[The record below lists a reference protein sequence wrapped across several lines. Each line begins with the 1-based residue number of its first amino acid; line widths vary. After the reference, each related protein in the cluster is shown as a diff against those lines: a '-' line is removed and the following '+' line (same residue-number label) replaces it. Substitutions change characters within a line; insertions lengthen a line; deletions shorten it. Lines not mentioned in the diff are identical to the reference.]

1 MNDSAPILNV
11 DMAAQFAEQRD
22 EIMARIE
29 AVLAEGNLVGGQDIE
44 ILECEIAGFCGVAHV
59 VALNS
64 GTDALA
70 LGMMALGIGAGDEVI
85 LPPNSFIASA
95 AAVAIIGAT
104 PVFADVRDDLN
115 IDHECVEAA
124 VTPQTKAIMPVHL
137 TGRIADMTPL
147 EEIAKRHGL
156 LVIED
161 ASQSFGSRYQDR
173 LAGSFGNVGCFSA
186 HPLKNLN
193 AAGDSGFLTTDDGE
207 LAARVAKMRNH
218 SLVGK
223 GLSETFGHVSRM
235 DTLQAAILRYKLEVL
250 PGVIDRRRS
259 NADLYREYLDPTHVF
274 MTPERDMEFNTYH
287 TFVIQV
293 DRRDELK
300 AYLAEQKIGSAI
312 HYPVPIHLQPA
323 ASHLGYKAGD
333 FPVAERQAGRI
344 LSLPVH
350 QTLSQN
356 DLRRVVDAV
365 NDFFR

>member
-1 MNDSAPILNV
+1 VNHDAPIRYV

-22 EIMARIE
+22 EIMARVE
-29 AVLAEGNLVGGQDIE
+29 AVLAEGKLVGGPDIE
-44 ILECEIAGFCGVAHV
+44 ILEREIAGFCGVAHA

-70 LGMMALGIGAGDEVI
+70 LGMAALGIGEGDEVI

-95 AAVAIIGAT
+95 AAVAIIGAV

-115 IDHECVEAA
+115 IDPEKVEAA
-124 VTPQTKAIMPVHL
+124 VTPRTKAIMAVHL
-137 TGRIADMTPL
+137 TGRIAHMAPL
-147 EEIAKRHGL
+147 SEIAKRHGL
-156 LVIED
+156 LVVED

-186 HPLKNLN
+186 HPLKNFN

-207 LAARVAKMRNH
+207 VAAKVAKMRNH
-218 SLVGK
+218 GLVGK

-250 PGVIDRRRS
+250 PGVIERRRS
-259 NADLYREYLDPTHVF
+259 NAALYGELLDPAHVF
-274 MTPERDMEFNTYH
+274 TAPERDVEFNTYH

-293 DRRDELK
+293 ERRDELK
-300 AYLAEQKIGSAI
+300 AHLAEQQIGSAI
-312 HYPVPIHLQPA
+312 HYPLPLHLQQA
-323 ASHLGYKAGD
+323 ARALGHKAGD
-333 FPVAERQAGRI
+333 FPVTERQAGRI

-350 QTLSQN
+350 QTLSQ
-356 DLRRVVDAV
+356 DDVRRVAAAV
-365 NDFFR
+365 NGFFG

>member
-1 MNDSAPILNV
+1 VNDSAPIRCV

-22 EIMARIE
+22 EIMTRVE
-29 AVLAEGNLVGGQDIE
+29 AVLAEGKLVGGPDIE
-44 ILECEIAGFCGVAHV
+44 ILEREIAGFCGVAHA

-70 LGMMALGIGAGDEVI
+70 LGMTALGIGEGDEVI

-95 AAVAIIGAT
+95 AAVATIGAV

-115 IDHECVEAA
+115 IDPEKVEAA
-124 VTPQTKAIMPVHL
+124 LTPRTKAIMAVHL

-156 LVIED
+156 LVVED
-161 ASQSFGSRYQDR
+161 ASQSFGSRYRDR
-173 LAGSFGNVGCFSA
+173 LAGSFGDVGCFSA
-186 HPLKNLN
+186 HPLKNFN

-207 LAARVAKMRNH
+207 LAEKVARMRNH
-218 SLVGK
+218 GLVGK
-223 GLSETFGHVSRM
+223 GLSESFGHVSRM

-250 PGVIDRRRS
+250 PGVIERRRG
-259 NADLYREYLDPTHVF
+259 NAALYGECLDPAHIFTA
-274 MTPERDMEFNTYH
+274 PERDVEFNTYH

-300 AYLAEQKIGSAI
+300 AYLAERQIGSAI
-312 HYPVPIHLQPA
+312 HYPSPIHLQPA
-323 ASHLGYKAGD
+323 ASHLGHKAGD

-350 QTLSQN
+350 QNLSES
-356 DLRRVVDAV
+356 DLRRVADAV
-365 NDFFR
+365 NGFFG

>member
-1 MNDSAPILNV
+1 VNDTAPIRYV

-22 EIMARIE
+22 EIMARVE
-29 AVLAEGNLVGGQDIE
+29 AVLAEGKLVGGPDIE
-44 ILECEIAGFCGVAHV
+44 ILEKEVAEFCGVAHA

-95 AAVAIIGAT
+95 AAVATIGAT

-115 IDHECVEAA
+115 MDPEKVEAA
-124 VTPQTKAIMPVHL
+124 ITPQTKAIMPVHL

-147 EEIAKRHGL
+147 AEIAKRNGL

-161 ASQSFGSRYQDR
+161 ASQSFGSRYEDR
-173 LAGSFGNVGCFSA
+173 LAGSFGDVGCFSA
-186 HPLKNLN
+186 HPLKNFN
-193 AAGDSGFLTTDDGE
+193 AAGDSGFLTTDNGE
-207 LAARVAKMRNH
+207 LAEKVARMGNH
-218 SLVGK
+218 GLIGK
-223 GLSETFGHVSRM
+223 GLSESFGHVSRM

-250 PGVIDRRRS
+250 PGVIERRRG
-259 NADLYREYLDPTHVF
+259 NAALYGELLDPAHVF
-274 MTPERDMEFNTYH
+274 MAPEREVEFNTYH

-300 AYLAEQKIGSAI
+300 AYLAERQIRSAI

-323 ASHLGYKAGD
+323 ASHLGHKAGD
-333 FPVAERQAGRI
+333 FPMVERQAERI
-344 LSLPVH
+344 LSLPVY
-350 QTLSQN
+350 QN
-356 DLRRVVDAV
+356 LTQDELRRVADAA
-365 NDFFR
+365 NGFFG

>member
-1 MNDSAPILNV
+1 MNDSAPIRHV
-11 DMAAQFAEQRD
+11 DMAAQFAGQRN

-29 AVLAEGNLVGGQDIE
+29 TVLAEGNLVGGPDIE

-70 LGMMALGIGAGDEVI
+70 LGMAALGIGAGDEVI

-95 AAVAIIGAT
+95 AAVAIVGAT

-115 IDHECVEAA
+115 IDPECVEAA
-124 VTPQTKAIMPVHL
+124 VTPQTKAIMAVHL
-137 TGRIADMTPL
+137 TGRIADMMPL
-147 EEIAKRHGL
+147 EKIAKRHDL
-156 LVIED
+156 LAIED
-161 ASQSFGSRYQDR
+161 ASQSFGSRYNDR
-173 LAGSFGNVGCFSA
+173 LAGSFGHMGCFSA
-186 HPLKNLN
+186 HPLKNFN

-218 SLVGK
+218 GLVGK
-223 GLSETFGHVSRM
+223 GLSETFGYVSRM

-250 PGVIDRRRS
+250 PGVIEGRRG
-259 NADLYREYLDPTHVF
+259 NAARYRELLDPAHVF
-274 MTPERDMEFNTYH
+274 VAPERDVEFNTYH

-300 AYLAEQKIGSAI
+300 VYLAERQIGSAI

-323 ASHLGYKAGD
+323 ASHLGYKVGD
-333 FPVAERQAGRI
+333 FPVAERQAARI

-350 QTLSQN
+350 QNLAED
-356 DLRRVVDAV
+356 DLCRVVDAV
-365 NDFFR
+365 NGFFW

>member
-1 MNDSAPILNV
+1 MNDSAPIRYV

-22 EIMARIE
+22 EIMTRIE
-29 AVLAEGNLVGGQDIE
+29 AVLAEGKLVGGPDIE
-44 ILECEIAGFCGVAHV
+44 ILEREIAGFCGVSHA

-70 LGMMALGIGAGDEVI
+70 LGMAALGIGAGDEVI

-95 AAVAIIGAT
+95 AAVATIGAI

-115 IDHECVEAA
+115 IGPEKVATA
-124 VTPQTKAIMPVHL
+124 VTPKTKAIMPVHL
-137 TGRIADMTPL
+137 TGRIADMVPL
-147 EEIAKRHGL
+147 SEVAERHGL
-156 LVIED
+156 FIVED

-173 LAGSFGNVGCFSA
+173 LAGSFGDVGCFSA
-186 HPLKNLN
+186 HPLKNFN

-207 LAARVAKMRNH
+207 LAEKVAKMRNH
-218 SLVGK
+218 GLVGK
-223 GLSETFGHVSRM
+223 GLSEAFGHVSRM

-250 PGVIDRRRS
+250 PDVIERRRG
-259 NADLYREYLDPTHVF
+259 NAALYSELLNPEYVF
-274 MTPERDMEFNTYH
+274 TAPERDVEFNSYH
-287 TFVIQV
+287 TFVIQL

-300 AYLAEQKIGSAI
+300 AYLAERHIRSAI

-323 ASHLGYKAGD
+323 ARHLGHKAGD

-350 QTLSQN
+350 QNLVE
-356 DLRRVVDAV
+356 DDVRRVAHTV
-365 NDFFR
+365 NGFFG

>member
-1 MNDSAPILNV
+1 MNDSALIRNV

-29 AVLAEGNLVGGQDIE
+29 AVLAEGNLVGGPDIE

-59 VALNS
+59 VAMNS

-70 LGMMALGIGAGDEVI
+70 LGMVALGIDAGDEVI

-115 IDHECVEAA
+115 IDPECVEAA

-137 TGRIADMTPL
+137 TGRIADMMPL

-186 HPLKNLN
+186 HPLKNFN
-193 AAGDSGFLTTDDGE
+193 AAGDSGFLTTDDGK
-207 LAARVAKMRNH
+207 LAERVAKMRNH

-250 PGVIDRRRS
+250 PGVIERRRS

-274 MTPERDMEFNTYH
+274 MAPERDMEFNTYH

-300 AYLAEQKIGSAI
+300 AYLAERQIGSAI

>member
-1 MNDSAPILNV
+1 MNDTTPIRYV

-29 AVLAEGNLVGGQDIE
+29 VVLAEGKLVGGPDIE
-44 ILECEIAGFCGVAHV
+44 ILEQEISGFCGVAHV

-70 LGMMALGIGAGDEVI
+70 LGMAALGIGEDDEVI
-85 LPPNSFIASA
+85 IPPNSFIASA
-95 AAVAIIGAT
+95 AAVATIGAV

-115 IDHECVEAA
+115 MDPEKVEAA
-124 VTPQTKAIMPVHL
+124 ITPCTKAIMPVHL
-137 TGRIADMTPL
+137 TGRIADMSPL
-147 EEIAKRHGL
+147 SDMAESNGL

-161 ASQSFGSRYQDR
+161 ASQSFGSRYKDR

-186 HPLKNLN
+186 HPLKNFN
-193 AAGDSGFLTTDDGE
+193 AAGDSGFLTTDDGD

-218 SLVGK
+218 GLVGK
-223 GLSETFGHVSRM
+223 GLSEALGHVSRM

-250 PGVIDRRRS
+250 PGVIERRRG
-259 NADLYREYLDPTHVF
+259 NAALYRERLDPAHVF
-274 MTPERDMEFNTYH
+274 IAPECDVEFNTYH

-300 AYLAEQKIGSAI
+300 AHLAERQIGSAI
-312 HYPVPIHLQPA
+312 HYPVPLHLQPA
-323 ASHLGYKAGD
+323 ASHLGHKAGD
-333 FPVAERQAGRI
+333 FPVAERQARRI

-350 QTLSQN
+350 QNLAE
-356 DLRRVVDAV
+356 DDVRRVAAAV
-365 NDFFR
+365 NGFFG

>member
-1 MNDSAPILNV
+1 MNDTAPIRYV

-22 EIMARIE
+22 EIMARVE
-29 AVLAEGNLVGGQDIE
+29 AVLAEGKLVGGPDIE
-44 ILECEIAGFCGVAHV
+44 ILEQEIAGFCGVSHA

-70 LGMMALGIGAGDEVI
+70 LGMAALGIGEGDEVI

-95 AAVAIIGAT
+95 AAVATIGAV

-115 IDHECVEAA
+115 IDPEKVEAA
-124 VTPQTKAIMPVHL
+124 VTPQTKAIMAVHL
-137 TGRIADMTPL
+137 TGRIADMAPL
-147 EEIAKRHGL
+147 ADIAKRHGL

-161 ASQSFGSRYQDR
+161 ASQSFGSRYNDR
-173 LAGSFGNVGCFSA
+173 LAGSFGHVGCFSA
-186 HPLKNLN
+186 HPLKNFN
-193 AAGDSGFLTTDDGE
+193 AAGDAGFLTTDDGK
-207 LAARVAKMRNH
+207 LAARVTKMRNH
-218 SLVGK
+218 GLVGK
-223 GLSETFGHVSRM
+223 GLSEAFGHVSRM

-250 PGVIDRRRS
+250 PDVIERRRS
-259 NADLYREYLDPTHVF
+259 NAALYGECLDPEHVF
-274 MTPERDMEFNTYH
+274 MAPERDGEFNTYH

-300 AYLAEQKIGSAI
+300 TYLAEQQIGSAI

-323 ASHLGYKAGD
+323 ARHLGHKAGD

-350 QTLSQN
+350 QNLGQ
-356 DLRRVVDAV
+356 DDVRRVTGAV
-365 NDFFR
+365 NGFFG